1 MSETVLITGASSG
14 IGKELA
20 IVYAANLYNL
30 ILVARSKNKLDDLK
44 QELEKTNKIEVT
56 NISLDLSNQDSAEEL
71 YGIVKEKKLQVDILI
86 NNAGF
91 GLNGEFTEIDINS
104 QTEMINLNML
114 TLTKLSNLFAK
125 EMTVQNFGK
134 IVNIASTAAFQ
145 PITNFAVYAAT
156 KAYVLSFSEAIA
168 VELKSKNISITAIC
182 PGATESNF
190 MDSAGVKKIS
200 MLSIAS
206 SKQVAEFTYRAVNKE
221 KIVAIHG
228 FLNRLIVVA
237 IRFTPRSIVRKLSG
251 SFFDN

>member
-1 MSETVLITGASSG
+1 MNKTVLITGASSG
-14 IGKELA
+14 IGKELVK
-20 IVYAANLYNL
+20 VYAANSYNL

-44 QELEKTNKIEVT
+44 QELEKTNNVEIT

-71 YGIVKEKKLQVDILI
+71 FSIVKEKKLQVDILI

-104 QTEMINLNML
+104 QTNMINLNIL
-114 TLTKLSNLFAK
+114 TLTKLSNIFAK
-125 EMTVQNFGK
+125 QMQQQNSGN

-145 PITNFAVYAAT
+145 PISNFAVYAAT

-168 VELKSKNISITAIC
+168 VELKSKNISVTAIC

-206 SKQVAEFTYRAVNKE
+206 SKQVAEFTFKSVNKNRV
-221 KIVAIHG
+221 VAIHG
-228 FLNRLIVVA
+228 FFNNIIIFFL
-237 IRFTPRSIVRKLSG
+237 RFSPRSLIRKISG

>member
-1 MSETVLITGASSG
+1 MAKRVLITGASSG

-20 IVYAANLYNL
+20 IVYAANSYNL

-44 QELEKTNKIEVT
+44 QELEKTNKVEIT

-71 YGIVKEKKLQVDILI
+71 LGIVKEKKLQIDILI

-104 QTEMINLNML
+104 QTEMINLNVV
-114 TLTKLSNLFAK
+114 TLTKLSNYFAK
-125 EMTVQNFGK
+125 EMIKQNSGH

-145 PITNFAVYAAT
+145 PISNFAVYAAT

-168 VELKSKNISITAIC
+168 IELKKKNVNVTAIC

-190 MDSAGVKKIS
+190 MDNAGVKKIIL
-200 MLSIAS
+200 LSVAN
-206 SKQVAEFTYRAVNKE
+206 SKQVANYIFKSVKNKKVVAV
-221 KIVAIHG
+221 HG
-228 FLNRLIVVA
+228 FFNKIIIFSL
-237 IRFTPRSIVRKLSG
+237 RFTPRSLVRKIAG